1 MVGQK
6 FNFDEVF
13 FRDLTVCVLDTL
25 EGRLNWINH
34 FTGGDIN
41 VQVPIYYSLSGDERF
56 LLDSFQDDIVSENRY
71 VELNTDQI
79 PRGHLTFNNF
89 NIKSDEFRNPN
100 VWLRAVIEDN
110 VEVKRLLRQVRAIP
124 ITVTYDLVILL
135 KTEIDVFKCAQEIM
149 NTLWLY
155 RFIYFEHNYMN
166 IDAVLTMPDSD
177 AIEITRE
184 KNLKSDNTIKLTLSL
199 EVQTYYPAFT
209 SNKDVKIETTAIVTS
224 GSNVI
229 KVGPLFTKNIIGGNK
244 TTSSISEIL
253 TGQQII
259 IGTTPNGNTSSGNG
273 NNGNGNGNNG
283 NGNTSNGTIPNG
295 TIVTSIN
302 LETSEITLS
311 KSLNFNSNNQAVSF
325 LIGDSGSVVQPYR
338 TRWFSNLH
346 TLLAPNAKD
355 INPNSNNI

>member
-1 MVGQK
+1 
-6 FNFDEVF
+6 
-13 FRDLTVCVLDTL
+13 
-25 EGRLNWINH
+25 
-34 FTGGDIN
+34 
-41 VQVPIYYSLSGDERF
+41 
-56 LLDSFQDDIVSENRY
+56 
-71 VELNTDQI
+71 
-79 PRGHLTFNNF
+79 
-89 NIKSDEFRNPN
+89 
-100 VWLRAVIEDN
+100 
-110 VEVKRLLRQVRAIP
+110 
-124 ITVTYDLVILL
+124 
-135 KTEIDVFKCAQEIM
+135 
-149 NTLWLY
+149 
-155 RFIYFEHNYMN
+155 
-166 IDAVLTMPDSD
+166 MPDTD

-199 EVQTYYPAFT
+199 DVQTYYPAFT

-244 TTSSISEIL
+244 TPSSISEIL
-253 TGQQII
+253 IGQQII
-259 IGTTPNGNTSSGNG
+259 VGTTPNGNTSNGNG
-273 NNGNGNGNNG
+273 NNGNGNNGNGNNGNGNNGNGNNGNGNNGNGNNG

-346 TLLAPNAKD
+346 TLFSPNAKD

>member
-79 PRGHLTFNNF
+79 PRGHLTLNNF

-209 SNKDVKIETTAIVTS
+209 SSKDSKIETVAVVTS

-229 KVGPLFTKNIIGGNK
+229 KVGPIFTKNSIGSNTK
-244 TTSSISEIL
+244 VSSISEISI
-253 TGQQII
+253 GQQII
-259 IGTTPNGNTSSGNG
+259 SGSVPNGVVGG
-273 NNGNGNGNNG
+273 Y
-283 NGNTSNGTIPNG
+283 IPNG
-295 TIVTSIN
+295 TIVKDIN
-302 LETSEITLS
+302 LQTSEITLS
-311 KSLNFNSNNQAVSF
+311 KSLNFNSDNQVVSF
-325 LIGDSGSVVQPYR
+325 LVGDAGSVIQPYR
-338 TRWFSNLH
+338 TRWFNNLQP
-346 TLLAPNAKD
+346 LLNASAKD
-355 INPNSNNI
+355 INPNSNNV

>member
-1 MVGQK
+1 MIGQK

-25 EGRLNWINH
+25 EGRLNWINR
-34 FTGGDIN
+34 FTSGDVS

-56 LLDSFQDDIVSENRY
+56 LLDSFQDDVVSENRY

-79 PRGHLTFNNF
+79 PRGHLTLNNF
-89 NIKSDEFRNPN
+89 NIRSDEFRNPN
-100 VWLRAVIEDN
+100 VWLRAVVEDN
-110 VEVKRLLRQVRAIP
+110 VEVKKLLKKVRAIP

-135 KTEIDVFKCAQEIM
+135 KSEVDVFKCAQEIM

-209 SNKDVKIETTAIVTS
+209 SNKDCRIDTIGTSVCSVDQTTT
-224 GSNVI
+224 NVI
-229 KVGPLFTKNIIGGNK
+229 KVGPVFSKNCIGSNKKVSSLSEVAVGNQIIGN
-244 TTSSISEIL
+244 S
-253 TGQQII
+253 
-259 IGTTPNGNTSSGNG
+259 
-273 NNGNGNGNNG
+273 
-283 NGNTSNGTIPNG
+283 IPNG
-295 TIVTSIN
+295 TYVTDIDIELSQVKISKN
-302 LETSEITLS
+302 ITCDLE
-311 KSLNFNSNNQAVSF
+311 NSQVSF
-325 LIGDSGSVVQPYR
+325 LQDPGTVVMPYR
-338 TRWFSNLH
+338 TRWFNNLQP
-346 TLLAPNAKD
+346 LLIRNAMDTDKIVD
-355 INPNSNNI
+355 GLGKNNALE